1 MTVSSGTDSRTII
14 DMNGAE
20 KLLGNGDMLFYP
32 SGYVKP
38 VRLQGAYV
46 SDEEVQR
53 TVQYLVSH
61 SSEVVY
67 ETSIEEKLSE
77 PSKEDGEENGRDEY
91 FEQAARLCI
100 EKDKG
105 STSMLQRQFR
115 VGFNRAARIME
126 QLYDA
131 GIVGQEEQNKPRKNT
146 YEHGTN
152 LMSIFQVIIKKRS
165 NKGEENENRYSDC
178 AGSYYA
184 SN

>member
-1 MTVSSGTDSRTII
+1 MQ
-14 DMNGAE
+14 A
-20 KLLGNGDMLFYP
+20 
-32 SGYVKP
+32 
-38 VRLQGAYV
+38 
-46 SDEEVQR
+46 VQ
-53 TVQYLVSH
+53 VCISH

-131 GIVGQEEQNKPRKNT
+131 GIVGQEEQNKPRKI
-146 YEHGTN
+146 
-152 LMSIFQVIIKKRS
+152 LMSMEQFDEYISGNNKK
-165 NKGEENENRYSDC
+165 EEQ
-178 AGSYYA
+178 
-184 SN
+184 

>member
-1 MTVSSGTDSRTII
+1 MVMVICCFI
-14 DMNGAE
+14 
-20 KLLGNGDMLFYP
+20 P

-77 PSKEDGEENGRDEY
+77 PSKEDEKKMEEMNTLNRQQDY
-91 FEQAARLCI
+91 ALKKTKVLQVCD
-100 EKDKG
+100 KD
-105 STSMLQRQFR
+105 SSELDFT
-115 VGFNRAARIME
+115 RAARIME

-131 GIVGQEEQNKPRKNT
+131 GIVGQEEQNKPRKI
-146 YEHGTN
+146 
-152 LMSIFQVIIKKRS
+152 LMSMEQFDEYISGNNKK
-165 NKGEENENRYSDC
+165 EEQ
-178 AGSYYA
+178 
-184 SN
+184 